1 VRGGGGI
8 KRGQLPATS
17 FRLPASG
24 FRFPAS
30 GFLLPASGF
39 RFGLPAEHP
48 DCSASFQ
55 SKELAHAGLSEATNV
70 AEGSP
75 TCDQCVRTSCVL
87 AGAEGWALRDQ
98 ILKAVIS
105 IPSNIAEGAGR
116 GSDPDFARFL
126 WYSMG
131 SCHEFESDLILGGD
145 VKLIPTDVLTHLGNE
160 VSEVR
165 QVLTRLIQT
174 VEGC

>member
-1 VRGGGGI
+1 MQDYRKLRVWQ
-8 KRGQLPATS
+8 KAHQLAVNAYALPAY
-17 FRLPASG
+17 LQEPKA
-24 FRFPAS
+24 
-30 GFLLPASGF
+30 
-39 RFGLPAEHP
+39 
-48 DCSASFQ
+48 
-55 SKELAHAGLSEATNV
+55 
-70 AEGSP
+70 
-75 TCDQCVRTSCVL
+75 
-87 AGAEGWALRDQ
+87 WALRDQ

-131 SCHEFESDLILGGD
+131 SCNEFESDLLLGRD
-145 VKLIPTDVLTHLGNE
+145 VKLIPGDILTRLGNE

-174 VEGC
+174 VDR

>member
-1 VRGGGGI
+1 MQDYRNLRVWQKAHQLAI
-8 KRGQLPATS
+8 NAYALPAY
-17 FRLPASG
+17 LQDP
-24 FRFPAS
+24 
-30 GFLLPASGF
+30 
-39 RFGLPAEHP
+39 
-48 DCSASFQ
+48 
-55 SKELAHAGLSEATNV
+55 K
-70 AEGSP
+70 
-75 TCDQCVRTSCVL
+75 
-87 AGAEGWALRDQ
+87 GWALRDQ

-131 SCHEFESDLILGGD
+131 SCNEFESDLILGGD
-145 VKLIPTDVLTHLGNE
+145 VKLIPAEVLTRLGNE

-174 VEGC
+174 VDPSRWREARSWKPKAEAESRKLKAGC